1 MTETRAAHFDGLTS
15 GKECARATQSTELG
29 FSGAGVGQ
37 FSTMGDAQTRITF
50 DFAGSRE
57 VHYITAVPKVGDFV
71 SHRRELWIVRKV
83 EQDVVGL
90 LITCELPLPVSV
102 GSGV

>member
-1 MTETRAAHFDGLTS
+1 MAPPPPKPEPMAADAEHRTGVY
-15 GKECARATQSTELG
+15 
-29 FSGAGVGQ
+29 GAAVGQ

-71 SHRRELWIVRKV
+71 SHRRELWTVRKV
-83 EQDVVGL
+83 EQDDVGL